1 MSKCVDQVVG
11 DILAGWRY
19 DISGIAPEMRGDYEQ
34 HFAECPHCSA
44 RQRLH
49 RTIDIGLIAVA
60 TVSAA
65 LFLIAFGA
73 IRHYD
78 PNHAHLLEFIA
89 LAVPDADLEDL
100 IDAMPV
106 YEVAEQSKPTPLADN
121 PARPPE
127 QVNRYSSLAAK
138 ERVIGW
144 PRPGAFPGLT
154 PVSLLRL
161 LVAGLVSPGHDP
173 AYLTDLGRYPVVEVS
188 IAVILSSI

>member
-34 HFAECPHCSA
+34 HFAECAHCRS

-78 PNHAHLLEFIA
+78 PNNAHLLEFIA
-89 LAVPDADLEDL
+89 LAGFAFSSLVWLIVALATPAPVVIQDA
-100 IDAMPV
+100 
-106 YEVAEQSKPTPLADN
+106 
-121 PARPPE
+121 ARMGARRIQAKLPPE
-127 QVNRYSSLAAK
+127 IRERIPAIGNRQ
-138 ERVIGW
+138 
-144 PRPGAFPGLT
+144 
-154 PVSLLRL
+154 
-161 LVAGLVSPGHDP
+161 
-173 AYLTDLGRYPVVEVS
+173 
-188 IAVILSSI
+188 